1 MHCFPGQWMRTSPS
15 ADASARV
22 WKNLEYW
29 MSNFGTEKPYRRT
42 IYYSPRVFNYS
53 QVWSIVYPLSLNNA
67 GIRRPRSGFCIFFF
81 MLLSWHFWEVCVSV
95 YVRSGEHGS
104 SQTETEYN
112 FNLQNNLM
120 KVNRDTLLF
129 GTVIKKTW
137 KKYKSFQ
144 NMFF

>member
-1 MHCFPGQWMRTSPS
+1 M
-15 ADASARV
+15 
-22 WKNLEYW
+22 
-29 MSNFGTEKPYRRT
+29 
-42 IYYSPRVFNYS
+42 
-53 QVWSIVYPLSLNNA
+53 
-67 GIRRPRSGFCIFFF
+67 
-81 MLLSWHFWEVCVSV
+81 SV

-129 GTVIKKTW
+129 GMVIKKNL

>member
-67 GIRRPRSGFCIFFF
+67 GIRRPRSGFCIFFSCYYLGIF
-81 MLLSWHFWEVCVSV
+81 ERCVCV

-112 FNLQNNLM
+112 FNLRNNLM
-120 KVNRDTLLF
+120 RVNSDTLLF

>member
-1 MHCFPGQWMRTSPS
+1 M
-15 ADASARV
+15 
-22 WKNLEYW
+22 
-29 MSNFGTEKPYRRT
+29 
-42 IYYSPRVFNYS
+42 
-53 QVWSIVYPLSLNNA
+53 
-67 GIRRPRSGFCIFFF
+67 
-81 MLLSWHFWEVCVSV
+81 SV

-129 GTVIKKTW
+129 GTVIKKNL

>member
-1 MHCFPGQWMRTSPS
+1 M
-15 ADASARV
+15 
-22 WKNLEYW
+22 
-29 MSNFGTEKPYRRT
+29 
-42 IYYSPRVFNYS
+42 
-53 QVWSIVYPLSLNNA
+53 
-67 GIRRPRSGFCIFFF
+67 
-81 MLLSWHFWEVCVSV
+81 SV

-129 GTVIKKTW
+129 GTVIKKNL

-144 NMFF
+144 NMFFLSQ